1 MKKYL
6 LSLLAFL
13 SIYSTSLCQN
23 DFPYTIEVFTEE
35 YNHLENY
42 FPLNIDPM
50 WDVPITQLNMQFEF
64 PCFGDTAD
72 LVRLSDLGGSIEIFM
87 ENGDFHLISGTNADL
102 NDVLN
107 VIPDSLTDGSFH
119 RSIVEGVSPNRVFKL
134 EYFNVGFDWEMM
146 TTGGAS
152 SVANFQIWLF
162 ENGDIEIHYGPHTI
176 QNLSDICFWSAATAG
191 LSAYWNFEEF
201 TADFLWANGPADT
214 PNFMEYYGVEYDSL
228 QISPIFTGLDTWP
241 NDGQVYRFSYD
252 LAPII
257 NIDETVKP
265 DLSIYPNPSS
275 EFIIAQFPDNRLRQ
289 VSIYNANG
297 AEVNS
302 FQTND
307 RLTINVC
314 DLSPGSYFL
323 RSDLGEEAKLVI
335 K

>member
-6 LSLLAFL
+6 LSLLAFI
-13 SIYSTSLCQN
+13 SICSTSLCQN

-87 ENGDFHLISGTNADL
+87 ENGDVHLISGTNADL

-146 TTGGAS
+146 TTG
-152 SVANFQIWLF
+152 
-162 ENGDIEIHYGPHTI
+162 
-176 QNLSDICFWSAATAG
+176 
-191 LSAYWNFEEF
+191 
-201 TADFLWANGPADT
+201 
-214 PNFMEYYGVEYDSL
+214 
-228 QISPIFTGLDTWP
+228 
-241 NDGQVYRFSYD
+241 
-252 LAPII
+252 
-257 NIDETVKP
+257 
-265 DLSIYPNPSS
+265 
-275 EFIIAQFPDNRLRQ
+275 
-289 VSIYNANG
+289 
-297 AEVNS
+297 
-302 FQTND
+302 
-307 RLTINVC
+307 
-314 DLSPGSYFL
+314 
-323 RSDLGEEAKLVI
+323 
-335 K
+335 

>member
-1 MKKYL
+1 MRKYL
-6 LSLLAFL
+6 LSILVLI
-13 SIYSTSLCQN
+13 SMNSTSLCQN
-23 DFPYTIEVFTEE
+23 NFPYTVEVFTED

-107 VIPDSLTDGSFH
+107 VTPDSLTDGSFH
-119 RSIVEGVSPNRVFKL
+119 RSVVEGTSPNRVFKL
-134 EYFNVGFDWEMM
+134 EYFNVGFDWDML
-146 TTGGAS
+146 TTGEAS

-191 LSAYWNFEEF
+191 ISAYWNFDEF
-201 TADFLWANGPADT
+201 TGNFLWANGPASNPT
-214 PNFMEYYGVEYDSL
+214 FMEYIGVEYDSL
-228 QISPIFTGLDTWP
+228 QISQIFTGLNTWP
-241 NDGQVYRFSYD
+241 DNGQVYRFSYD

-257 NIDETVKP
+257 SIDETKKSE
-265 DLSIYPNPSS
+265 LSIYPNPSS
-275 EFIIAQFPDNRLRQ
+275 EYIIAQFPDNRMRQ
-289 VSIYNANG
+289 VSIYNVNG
-297 AEVNS
+297 TVVNT
-302 FQTND
+302 FQTNEKM
-307 RLTINVC
+307 TINVN
-314 DLSPGSYFL
+314 DLSPGSYL
-323 RSDLGEEAKLVI
+323 VRSDFGEKAKLVI

>member
-6 LSLLAFL
+6 ISLLAFI
-13 SIYSTSLCQN
+13 SIYSNSLCQN
-23 DFPYTIEVFTEE
+23 DFPYTIEVFTED
-35 YNHLENY
+35 YTHLENY
-42 FPLNIDPM
+42 FPLNIDPL
-50 WDVPITQLNMQFEF
+50 WDVPITQLNMQFDF

-119 RSIVEGVSPNRVFKL
+119 RSVVQGIMPNRVFKL
-134 EYFNVGFDWEMM
+134 EYFNVGFDWEMLS
-146 TTGGAS
+146 TGGAS

-191 LSAYWNFEEF
+191 ISANWNFDDF
-201 TADFLWANGPADT
+201 TGDFLWANGTASNPT
-214 PNFMEYYGVEYDSL
+214 FMEYFGVEYDSL
-228 QISPIFTGLDTWP
+228 QISQVFTGLNTWP
-241 NDGQVYRFSYD
+241 DDGQVYRFSYD

-257 NIDETVKP
+257 KIDETEKS

-275 EFIIAQFPDNRLRQ
+275 EYIIAQFPDNRLRQ
-289 VSIYNANG
+289 ISIYDMNG
-297 AEVNS
+297 SVVKT
-302 FQTND
+302 FQTNEK
-307 RLTINVC
+307 LTINVNT
-314 DLSPGSYFL
+314 LSPGFYIL
-323 RSDLGEEAKLVI
+323 RSDFGEEAKLII

>member
-6 LSLLAFL
+6 LFILVFIA
-13 SIYSTSLCQN
+13 IYSISLCQN
-23 DFPYTIEVFTEE
+23 DFPYTIEEFSED
-35 YNHLENY
+35 YIHLENY

-50 WDVPITQLNMQFEF
+50 LDVPITQLNMQFEF
-64 PCFGDTAD
+64 PCFGDTAT

-119 RSIVEGVSPNRVFKL
+119 RSIVEGTSPNRVFKL
-134 EYFNVGFDWEMM
+134 EYFNVGFDWEML

-191 LSAYWNFEEF
+191 ISAYWNFDEF
-201 TADFLWANGPADT
+201 TGNFLWANGEASNPT
-214 PNFMEYYGVEYDSL
+214 FMEYFGVEYDSL
-228 QISPIFTGLDTWP
+228 QISQVFTGLNTWP
-241 NDGQVYRFSYD
+241 DNGQVYRFNYD

-257 NIDETVKP
+257 NIDETEKF

-275 EFIIAQFPDNRLRQ
+275 EYIIAQFPDNRMRQ
-289 VSIYNANG
+289 VSIYNVNG
-297 AEVNS
+297 TVVNT
-302 FQTND
+302 FQTKE
-307 RLTINVC
+307 RMIINVS
-314 DLSPGSYFL
+314 DLSPGSYL
-323 RSDLGEEAKLVI
+323 VQSDFGEKAKLVI